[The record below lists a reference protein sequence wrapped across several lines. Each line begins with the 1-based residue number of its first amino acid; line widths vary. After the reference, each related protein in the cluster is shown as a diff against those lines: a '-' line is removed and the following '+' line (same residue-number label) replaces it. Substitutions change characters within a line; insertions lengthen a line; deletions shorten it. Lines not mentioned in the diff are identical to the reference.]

1 MRTLLKIGQLLLLT
15 LLLTTGYRVEAQ
27 CYVHADGVVDSLV
40 VLPRLGGDSSYLVNT
55 ALTVANGGELRIEA
69 GAKVFF
75 AQSAYLRVDGGKLLL
90 SGTSTDSVSLAC
102 YEFSHDW
109 AGIQLKNASAEDSIR
124 MEYVSV
130 VGALTAV
137 NASNCSDVD
146 IRHCSFNNY
155 YAGKGLEL
163 IDCSN
168 FLIDSCFF
176 YNCVSGIDLKSR
188 TADSEN
194 NHITHCIFDHGQI
207 NIEVSNVAYG
217 YKCRN
222 NTISDNCFEGATT
235 AISFESVGGL
245 SDKDAK
251 NFILNNLISSNLPEG
266 GSGYTSYGIKA
277 AMDSL
282 VIRNNIFWR
291 NDEAITMIRVCH
303 LVVERNTF
311 YDNELVITNL
321 LASGSVAFEGNTISE
336 AQKRIVNFPSGLS
349 RMNGNNFLHF
359 NKNTTL
365 FANVSS
371 EDVDLRRNH
380 WDRATPTEI
389 DAVIID
395 KKDSAALGEIVY
407 DDYLAECDEDA
418 PVSPPFNVKKQLVD
432 GKWLISWDD
441 NPEQDVDHYVLFYD
455 RFQYYK
461 FSRYVDSI
469 FANSYLLSAQ
479 DAENV
484 AVAACDRRYDFDVY
498 ATEGQSAFAFAS
510 YYPYAGRDGE
520 LCASESGFLLDNAS
534 IPYIFSRFVWRT
546 SGSGVFSDSL
556 SLRPTYF
563 PSADDFDQGDVTL
576 SLHVLSQGVT
586 KTDAMRLRLNR
597 EVEVFAGDD
606 FYSSLNRPIHLDEAW
621 AEGYDSIAWQTS
633 GDGRF
638 DNVLD
643 LNTIYYPGEQEK
655 AQGFAELVL
664 KGWSVCGTAS
674 DMVRFDLYQD
684 YSLEGRVWS
693 QHIPCADIQV
703 LAVSLGDSNP
713 YFSGFYR
720 TTTDDDGHYRFDA
733 LLPDTYIVY
742 AMPDTL
748 DVQMGGAYYLG
759 DYQWN
764 ESNMI
769 RVDGDVYDVDIALP
783 DLLQGFAVGEGRIS
797 GVFDLPQTDFRARDF
812 YCQPWLRDTDEG
824 EFCTNGLSNV
834 GVMLLDAAK
843 RHVVGF
849 TLTNENG
856 AFHFSGLPFGT
867 YYVLA
872 DLPRYGRGTI
882 EEVRLSPEQPTMSS
896 LHLFVNDRGQVAMY
910 QGNSSTYENGLTLYP
925 NPVSDQMTVSGLQG
939 VENYTITVLDVVG
952 DVLLKRM
959 AQADLLGQVSV
970 NLGPL
975 THGVYFLHVSRGSET
990 QVVKFVKLN

>member
-1 MRTLLKIGQLLLLT
+1 MRMLTKIGRLLLLI
-15 LLLTTGYRVEAQ
+15 LLLTMGYRVEAQ
-27 CYVHADGVVDSLV
+27 YYVSADGVVDSLV

-55 ALTVANGGELRIEA
+55 ALTVTNGGELHIEA

-90 SGTSTDSVSLAC
+90 GGTSTDSVSLAC

-109 AGIQLKNASAEDSIR
+109 AGIQLKNATEENSVR
-124 MEYVSV
+124 MEYVAV

-137 NASNCSDVD
+137 NASNCTDVSV
-146 IRHCSFNNY
+146 RHCSFNNY

-163 IDCSN
+163 VDCSN

-176 YNCVSGIDLKSR
+176 YNCVSGIELKSR

-194 NHITHCIFDHGQI
+194 NHITHCIFDQGQI
-207 NIEVSNVAYG
+207 NIEVSNVGYG
-217 YKCRN
+217 FKCRN
-222 NTISDNCFEGATT
+222 NYISDNCFEGATT
-235 AISFESVGGL
+235 AINFESVGGL

-266 GSGYTSYGIKA
+266 SSGYTSYGIKA

-311 YDNELVITNL
+311 YDNELVVTNL
-321 LASGSVAFEGNTISE
+321 WASGSVAFEENTISE
-336 AQKRIVNFPSGLS
+336 AQKRIVSFASGLS

-371 EDVDLRRNH
+371 ENIDLRRNH
-380 WDRATPTEI
+380 WGGATPTEI

-407 DDYLAECDEDA
+407 DDYLSECNGDA

-455 RFQYYK
+455 RFRYYK
-461 FSRYVDSI
+461 FSRHVDSI

-484 AVAACDRRYDFDVY
+484 AVAACDHHYDFDVY
-498 ATEGQSAFAFAS
+498 ATQGQSAYAFAGF
-510 YYPYAGRDGE
+510 YPYAGRDGE

-534 IPYIFSRFVWRT
+534 IPYTFSRFVWRT

-556 SLRPTYF
+556 SPRPTYY
-563 PSADDFDQGDVTL
+563 PSVEDFDQGEVTL
-576 SLHVLSQGVT
+576 TLLVVSQGET
-586 KTDAMRLRLNR
+586 KTDAMHLRLNR

-606 FYSSLNRPIHLDEAW
+606 FYSSLNRPIRLDEAW
-621 AEGYDSIAWQTS
+621 AEGYDSIAWHTM
-633 GDGRF
+633 GDGTF

-643 LNTIYYPGEQEK
+643 LNTIYYPGEADK
-655 AQGFAELVL
+655 TQGFAALVL

-674 DMVRFDLYQD
+674 DTVRFDLYQD
-684 YSLEGRVWS
+684 YALEGRTWA
-693 QHIPCADIQV
+693 QNHPCADIQV
-703 LAVSLGDSNP
+703 VAVSLGDSNP

-720 TTTDDDGHYRFDA
+720 TKTDDDGHYKFDA
-733 LLPDTYIVY
+733 LLPDTYIIY

-748 DVQMGGAYYLG
+748 NALMGGAYYLG

-769 RVDGDVYDVDIALP
+769 RVDGDVYDVDIVLP
-783 DLLQGFAVGEGRIS
+783 SLLQDFAVGEGCIS
-797 GVFDLPQTDFRARDF
+797 GVFDMPQTDFRARDF
-812 YCQPWLRDTDEG
+812 YCQPWLRNTEEE

-834 GVMLLDAAK
+834 GVLLLDAAK

-856 AFHFSGLPFGT
+856 EFHFRGLPFGT

-872 DLPRYGRGTI
+872 DLPRYGRGMI
-882 EEVRLSPEQPTMSS
+882 EEVRLSPEQPAMTD

-910 QGNSSTYENGLTLYP
+910 QGNSFTSENGLTLYP
-925 NPVSDQMTVSGLQG
+925 NPVSDQMTISSLQSLG
-939 VENYTITVLDVVG
+939 NYSIAVLDVVG
-952 DVLLKRM
+952 NVLLKRKV
-959 AQADLLGQVSV
+959 QADVLGQV
-970 NLGPL
+970 NLEL
-975 THGVYFLHVSRGSET
+975 EQLNEGVYFLQTSHGDEVK
-990 QVVKFVKLN
+990 VVKFVKLN